1 MDETIMLNEW
11 FVDVQNGTHMG
22 EGYVRNTENECI
34 LYNWFEQMPVKPKI
48 ISFNDAK
55 EYGIVKS
62 TTRWKDTTMSILD
75 AYGWSWLEEGP
86 LDIPNA
92 TTHQEWNEWMG
103 VHEKNMYFHANK
115 IQWLV
120 DIIQNEG
127 LYSVPQA
134 YLFKETWFC
143 HPGQFRVYA
152 IEYTDCNEEFVVW
165 DVKEKLN
172 EPEISFDEWYDLYNH
187 HMDKALFAVKVGNNR
202 IEMHVGEEREDL
214 YKIIKGSH
222 KAFGGKK
229 PILQGT
235 CAEEIKH
242 LFDVGT
248 YEGHGVGLEGHIEI
262 TDLRDMLDFHPSK
275 QLIEKENFTL
285 YNNYHK

>member
-1 MDETIMLNEW
+1 MEETLMLN
-11 FVDVQNGTHMG
+11 DGYA

-103 VHEKNMYFHANK
+103 IHEKNMYFHANK

-120 DIIQNEG
+120 DIIRNEG

-134 YLFKETWFC
+134 YLFKEVWFC

-152 IEYTDCNEEFVVW
+152 IEYTDCNEEYVVW
-165 DVKEKLN
+165 DAK
-172 EPEISFDEWYDLYNH
+172 
-187 HMDKALFAVKVGNNR
+187 
-202 IEMHVGEEREDL
+202 
-214 YKIIKGSH
+214 
-222 KAFGGKK
+222 
-229 PILQGT
+229 
-235 CAEEIKH
+235 
-242 LFDVGT
+242 
-248 YEGHGVGLEGHIEI
+248 
-262 TDLRDMLDFHPSK
+262 
-275 QLIEKENFTL
+275 
-285 YNNYHK
+285 